1 LGHSQTVEYATLSH
15 CWGQEQIITTTKNTF
30 KSRQRGIPWECLSKT
45 FREAI
50 YITHKLGYRY
60 IWIDSLCII
69 QDDKLDWEIE
79 SKKMASTY
87 QNSVFT
93 IAASKSADGNG
104 GCFTSTPGLTGEE
117 PYHSDGL
124 SWRVPLP
131 HVYEPPPRWHG
142 FDSSEYEWPLILR
155 AWTLQEELLS
165 SRVIYYGPYEL
176 LWQCST
182 TFNCQC
188 GEFRR
193 AMPFSHDMGQLN
205 KVEFSAVLNMDLREH
220 TTVVKYQRSL
230 EIQWAHIVEQ
240 YSMRQLTRETDRF
253 PALSGLAKRIQA
265 AGPAPLVAGI
275 PAINVLPWL
284 LWESLSS
291 KKRHTEYIAPSWSW
305 ASVNC
310 TYKINFINSYL
321 TQPGLSVK
329 LEPIAQ
335 VVDIAAEPAGL
346 DPTGAL
352 KSGSLTLY
360 SSVATVKF
368 IYSIEVVFGA
378 KAAASELHMRNPD
391 GSEDRILTPSIDYD
405 EDKQNLNGRDLLFVL
420 ICRTKTSDPDDHGST
435 TYGLV
440 LGSAGGSLYQRI
452 GCCGFSS
459 EYELRERLRIAR
471 SDNYITQGIS
481 FTLRVK

>member
-1 LGHSQTVEYATLSH
+1 
-15 CWGQEQIITTTKNTF
+15 
-30 KSRQRGIPWECLSKT
+30 
-45 FREAI
+45 
-50 YITHKLGYRY
+50 
-60 IWIDSLCII
+60 
-69 QDDKLDWEIE
+69 
-79 SKKMASTY
+79 
-87 QNSVFT
+87 
-93 IAASKSADGNG
+93 
-104 GCFTSTPGLTGEE
+104 
-117 PYHSDGL
+117 
-124 SWRVPLP
+124 
-131 HVYEPPPRWHG
+131 
-142 FDSSEYEWPLILR
+142 
-155 AWTLQEELLS
+155 
-165 SRVIYYGPYEL
+165 
-176 LWQCST
+176 
-182 TFNCQC
+182 
-188 GEFRR
+188 
-193 AMPFSHDMGQLN
+193 MPFSHDMGQLN

-265 AGPAPLVAGI
+265 AGLAPLVAGI

-368 IYSIEVVFGA
+368 IYSIEVVFGV